1 MGDEYLGTVDTATL
15 LRARLEIAGPTGEGH
30 FDRFVD
36 HLSAG
41 RLDELLSVPAVSEWV
56 EERIGNW
63 ASATHESLLRI
74 DDDIEAI
81 ASWAGVDPP
90 LTLVHLG
97 SGLGDPHNG
106 GRTVCRADFSYDTR
120 EGTSTLCIA
129 YKPRSLRAEASF
141 STFVSAVCAAADV
154 EPPRLPAVLDRGGT
168 HGYTEWI
175 ERADV
180 PPEQT
185 SPFLRR
191 LGRLLAI
198 LYLCRAE
205 DCHYENFICDGRSLV
220 PVDLEA
226 LSVPS
231 QLHPSAAALA
241 GHQLVAESV
250 LRTGVLP
257 QWSRIEDGRSI
268 DTSLLG
274 MLCTD
279 AGEVESEDWVD
290 PNTDAMRWG
299 VTTAR
304 LPLPDCT
311 AGPSV
316 TVETLRE
323 ATPDLAGGFREIL
336 SPLVDPAR
344 RRAVLDALSSLGSFP
359 VRRVHR
365 PTRVYSLLLREASG
379 PAEMADRTRRE
390 DVFARLGT
398 LPLTEEWYLDTD
410 AVLTSELEQLR
421 RGDVP
426 YFSEATEPAA
436 SSPDGWRRRLT
447 EITPTSIDFNVNVI
461 FGAMLARF
469 PASEGAVET
478 VRRDPPPR
486 ISQSSLSALVGLRTL
501 PETEHLEPESP
512 DWSLY
517 DGLWG
522 PALVRDSD
530 DPEVASLLGRALET
544 GRLDGW
550 VRDAGPGL
558 AGAGGLLRVL
568 ARMATPSDFA
578 AVARRLL
585 LRFDDAAM
593 ASHDNPELLY
603 GLAGILRPLTELAS
617 ADSVLEDRHSVLA
630 RDVADAVAC
639 RILDLQDRRTGG
651 WSVPGLPRQLC
662 GFSHGAAGIAAAL
675 ATATT
680 RTREVDEAIH
690 GALDFESRHFDVDSG
705 NWRDLRPGV
714 DDAPLSSNAWCH
726 GAAGIV
732 LSRALIID
740 HRPTSRSV
748 VSRALADVDLG
759 MARVTDGERSTL
771 DTLCCGAA
779 GRSVTAS
786 LTADLLDS
794 AGHGAGRSSRLRAAA
809 SVQMSYATSH
819 RTPRCSVRPDPDEVA
834 PFLLGFMNGT
844 TGVVVARDH
853 GVDDLIW

>member
-1 MGDEYLGTVDTATL
+1 MPP
-15 LRARLEIAGPTGEGH
+15 PTSS
-30 FDRFVD
+30 R
-36 HLSAG
+36 
-41 RLDELLSVPAVSEWV
+41 PAS
-56 EERIGNW
+56 RR
-63 ASATHESLLRI
+63 S
-74 DDDIEAI
+74 
-81 ASWAGVDPP
+81 
-90 LTLVHLG
+90 
-97 SGLGDPHNG
+97 
-106 GRTVCRADFSYDTR
+106 
-120 EGTSTLCIA
+120 STG
-129 YKPRSLRAEASF
+129 
-141 STFVSAVCAAADV
+141 AA
-154 EPPRLPAVLDRGGT
+154 PT
-168 HGYTEWI
+168 GYTEWI

-185 SPFLRR
+185 SLFLRR

-304 LPLPDCT
+304 LPRPDCT

-323 ATPDLAGGFREIL
+323 ATPDLAEG
-336 SPLVDPAR
+336 
-344 RRAVLDALSSLGSFP
+344 
-359 VRRVHR
+359 
-365 PTRVYSLLLREASG
+365 
-379 PAEMADRTRRE
+379 
-390 DVFARLGT
+390 
-398 LPLTEEWYLDTD
+398 WYLDTD

-461 FGAMLARF
+461 FRAMLARF

-501 PETEHLEPESP
+501 PKTEHLEPESP

-530 DPEVASLLGRALET
+530 DPQVASLLGRALET

-550 VRDAGPGL
+550 VRDAVPGL

-617 ADSVLEDRHSVLA
+617 ADSVLEDRHSELA

-732 LSRALIID
+732 LIRALIID

-794 AGHGAGRSSRLRAAA
+794 AGHGAGRSSRLRAVA

-853 GVDDLIW
+853 GVGDLIW